1 MWTYLVPVAIAS
13 FQVLGCPVKRFLCHS
28 RCQTPLPVTVA
39 HSVAFH
45 ATNNNSCIQF
55 NLDLFAMG
63 VDNHALYC
71 MVNSPHLFKNL
82 MLTKDTRQVQGINK
96 GLAIE
101 GEGTFKF
108 TITEDS
114 GQRHT
119 IQNHNS
125 LYLPKLEKCL
135 LLPQHW
141 ELGAG
146 GGRQSNLDGKFCT
159 LLRAVLGKRFQKDH
173 LV

>member
-1 MWTYLVPVAIAS
+1 MTVILLGTPWHLWGIGGLVHLSCCKSCKKLKKPIRHYMAENIPATTKLMWTYLVPVAIAS

-71 MVNSPHLFKNL
+71 MVNSPHLFENPT
-82 MLTKDTRQVQGINK
+82 LTKDTRQVCVCVC
-96 GLAIE
+96 LSFSYE
-101 GEGTFKF
+101 GG
-108 TITEDS
+108 
-114 GQRHT
+114 
-119 IQNHNS
+119 N
-125 LYLPKLEKCL
+125 C
-135 LLPQHW
+135 
-141 ELGAG
+141 
-146 GGRQSNLDGKFCT
+146 
-159 LLRAVLGKRFQKDH
+159 
-173 LV
+173 